1 MAAKKKIVKAPTV
14 QAAQSRD
21 EAELL
26 LADIGA
32 SQREVT
38 RIEADMNDELSS
50 IKAKFEEA
58 AKPFNQAIQEKLLA
72 LQMWAEANRADL
84 LPKGKKTVQLA
95 TGEVQW
101 RNPPPSVRI
110 TGADAVLEI
119 LRLKKLERFIRTKE
133 EINKEAILA
142 DQEAVAGVKG
152 ISITQVEH
160 FVAKPF
166 EAEIEHVSP
175 TRSN

>member
-1 MAAKKKIVKAPTV
+1 MAAKRKSTRTPTV
-14 QAAQSRD
+14 QAAQSRE
-21 EAELL
+21 EAEML

-32 SQREVT
+32 AQREVT

-50 IKAKFEEA
+50 IKAKFEES
-58 AKPFNQAIQEKLLA
+58 AKPFNEAIKEKVLA
-72 LQMWAEANRADL
+72 LQMWAEAHRAEL
-84 LPKGKKTVQLA
+84 LPKGKKTVELA
-95 TGEVQW
+95 TGELQW

-119 LRLKKLERFIRTKE
+119 LRLKKLEQFIRTKE

-142 DQEAVAGVKG
+142 DREAIAGVKG

-166 EAEIEHVSP
+166 EAEIEHVST